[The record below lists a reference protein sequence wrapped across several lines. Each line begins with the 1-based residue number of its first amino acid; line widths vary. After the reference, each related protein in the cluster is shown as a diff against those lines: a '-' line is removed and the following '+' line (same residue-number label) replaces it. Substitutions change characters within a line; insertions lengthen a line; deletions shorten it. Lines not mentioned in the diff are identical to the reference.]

1 MDNVRERNSGGYIIL
16 FFREFQPM
24 TSASDNSS
32 LLSNQDIDQFLMQ
45 ARIEPQIS
53 YSTIKDFTS

>member
-32 LLSNQDIDQFLMQ
+32 LSSNQDIDQFLV
-45 ARIEPQIS
+45 
-53 YSTIKDFTS
+53 

>member
-24 TSASDNSS
+24 ASVSDNSS
-32 LLSNQDIDQFLMQ
+32 LLSNQDTDQFLV
-45 ARIEPQIS
+45 
-53 YSTIKDFTS
+53 